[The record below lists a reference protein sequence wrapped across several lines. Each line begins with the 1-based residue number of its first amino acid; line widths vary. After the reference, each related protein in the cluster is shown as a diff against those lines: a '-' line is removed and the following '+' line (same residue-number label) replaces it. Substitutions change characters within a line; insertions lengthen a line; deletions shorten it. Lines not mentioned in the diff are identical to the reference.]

1 MSRIKD
7 LQPLLASLVA
17 EMEKTV
23 SYAAALAQHTEG
35 ECLWMDSREARAEA
49 LDRQQG
55 VVLTVFTGRSFLE
68 YALSGLADPDFCPRL
83 SQGAQTL
90 VNVALQEGLVET
102 GLTIDPG
109 TPLTKDF
116 AVFPILDPAEIP
128 LKDKM
133 ADLTKLRDQLISG
146 DPSVVNAT
154 AAYLQVT
161 TRELFV
167 NRARSL
173 YQELPRVQM
182 VAQIVLRQ
190 DDRTARLHTGHCYQG
205 GYEHA
210 RLAPE
215 KITRLQ
221 QDARRILM
229 APRLAPG
236 TYDCIFSPDFAG
248 IFAHEAF
255 GHGTEAD
262 LFLQHRS
269 RGQEFLGQKVAS
281 PLVNLYDSPVLPGQA
296 GSFFFDHEGQLAS
309 ATQIIREGILVRPI
323 TDLNS
328 ASRLGLPRTANGRR
342 ESFARKVYARMTNT
356 YFGPGRHNF
365 EDMLADIEFGYFLDY
380 PSNGMED
387 PKGWGIQLE
396 GLYAEEI
403 RQGQLTG
410 RVYSPVIVTGYVP
423 DLLQSITM
431 VGNKVE
437 ITGLGTCGKGH
448 KEWVKVSDGG
458 PYLRLRARLG

>member
-1 MSRIKD
+1 MSLVKD
-7 LQPLLASLVA
+7 LRPLLADLVA

-23 SYAAALAQHTEG
+23 PYAAALAQETEG
-35 ECLWMDSREARAEA
+35 ERLWVDSREARAEA
-49 LDRQQG
+49 LERQQG

-68 YALSGLADPDFCPRL
+68 YALSGLAAPDFCQRL
-83 SQGAQTL
+83 SQGARAL
-90 VNVALQEGLVET
+90 VGAAVEEGVVENEI
-102 GLTIDPG
+102 TINPG

-116 AVFPILDPAEIP
+116 AVFPILDPTDIP

-133 ADLTKLRDQLISG
+133 ADLTGIRDELRAG
-146 DPSVVNAT
+146 DPRIVNAT
-154 AAYLQVT
+154 VVFLQVT

-210 RLAPE
+210 RLGPE
-215 KITRLQ
+215 QLSRLRE
-221 QDARRILM
+221 DAGRILM
-229 APRLAPG
+229 APRLTPG

-269 RGQEFLGQKVAS
+269 RGQDYLGQPVAS
-281 PLVNLYDSPVLPGQA
+281 PLVDLYDSPVLPGQA

-309 ATQIIREGILVRPI
+309 ATQIIRQGILSRPI

-342 ESFARKVYARMTNT
+342 ESIARKTYARMTNT
-356 YFGPGRHNF
+356 YFGPGRHTF
-365 EDMLADIEFGYFLDY
+365 EEMLADIQFGYFLDH

-431 VGNKVE
+431 VGNKME

-458 PYLRLRARLG
+458 PYLRLQARLG